1 MDVRSFLFE
10 QSDIPSI
17 SNNDGTDLDS
27 DDCGLKRNGEG
38 IQRVSVSSDLGSWL
52 GGENNE
58 DLKEY
63 ARNDD
68 QITAGVKYF
77 FVLFLTLKRPANCW
91 TFSSKS
97 P

>member
-1 MDVRSFLFE
+1 MFE

-17 SNNDGTDLDS
+17 SNNNEAELDS

-38 IQRVSVSSDLGSWL
+38 IERVSVSSDLGSWL
-52 GGENNE
+52 GGENCE

-63 ARNDD
+63 AENYE

-77 FVLFLTLKRPANCW
+77 SVSVLFLKADSTY
-91 TFSSKS
+91 SSFL
-97 P
+97 